1 MFGKTQIYVLIKAI
15 LTMISIQNE
24 LSFLNLKLNNTKNPH
39 ESFEFHKLRSN
50 FMLIQ
55 INQYKSRHNP

>member
-1 MFGKTQIYVLIKAI
+1 MFGKTQTYVLIKAI

-24 LSFLNLKLNNTKNPH
+24 LSFINSKINNTKNPY
-39 ESFEFHKLRSN
+39 EFHEFRSN

-55 INQYKSRHNP
+55 INQHKSRHNP